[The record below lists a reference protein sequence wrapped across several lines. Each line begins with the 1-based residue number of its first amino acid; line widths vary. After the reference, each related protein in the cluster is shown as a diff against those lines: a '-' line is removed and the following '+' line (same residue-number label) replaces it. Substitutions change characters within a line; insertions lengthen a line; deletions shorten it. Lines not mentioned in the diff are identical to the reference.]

1 MTDTIATGSF
11 HAPAVGDAASGMVW
25 RVAGPVVVAKGLRDA
40 RLYNVVFVGEE
51 RLPGEVI
58 RLDGERV
65 TIQVYEETS
74 GIRVGELVEDTGSPL
89 QVELGPGLLGA
100 IFDGTQRPLP
110 RMAERDGD
118 PFGAP
123 TIARGISIPAIDR
136 ERAWPFV
143 PAVGVGDEVVPGDV
157 LGTVEE
163 TTSLTHKVLV
173 PPGVSGAVT
182 DVKAGP
188 ARVEDAVV
196 HVDGRPVAM
205 LRRWAVRE
213 PRPAAR
219 KLDPDVPLVTGQR
232 VVDTL
237 FPVARGGSA
246 TIPGGFGTGKTVLEQ
261 SLAKYSEADVVVY
274 VGCGERGNELT
285 EVLEEFP
292 ELPDPKTGAPLM
304 QRTILIAN
312 TSNMPVAAREAS
324 IYTGI
329 TIAEYFRDQGYD
341 VAIMADSTSRWG
353 EALREVSGRLEEMPA
368 EEGYPAYLA
377 TRIAEFYERAGSVV
391 CLGSDEREGSVTVVG
406 AVSPPGGDFSEPIT
420 QYSLRLAGTFWA
432 LDTSLARSRHF
443 PAINWGTSYTL
454 YDLDEWFENAVR
466 PGWTENRAWARDLLQ
481 QERALLEIVQLLG
494 ADALAPPQRVIL
506 ATGRLLRED
515 FLQQSAFDEVDAYC
529 SPEKQFHMMRV
540 IRAAHEGI
548 QSAVE
553 RDVAVEASSGV
564 PAVAEIGRMKY
575 WPDAGIE
582 ELAEGLIQ
590 RLHTEMGELN

>member
-1 MTDTIATGSF
+1 MTQTISQTAEI
-11 HAPAVGDAASGMVW
+11 PSGKGGTNAGEIW
-25 RVAGPVVVAKGLRDA
+25 RVAGPVVVARGLRDA
-40 RLYNVVFVGEE
+40 RLYNVVYVGEA

-58 RLDGERV
+58 RLDGDRV

-74 GIRVGELVEDTGSPL
+74 GIRVGEPVEDTGAPL

-118 PFGAP
+118 PYGAP
-123 TIARGISIPAIDR
+123 TIGRGISVPAIDR
-136 ERAWPFV
+136 EKPWEFV
-143 PAVGVGDEVVPGDV
+143 PAVKIGDRVIPGDV

-163 TTSLTHKVLV
+163 TVALTHKVLV
-173 PPGVSGAVT
+173 PHGVEGVVT
-182 DVKAGP
+182 GVNAGP
-188 ARVEDAVV
+188 ARVEDPVAFVE
-196 HVDGRPVAM
+196 GEPVAM

-219 KLDPDVPLVTGQR
+219 RLDPEVPLVTGQR

-261 SLAKYSEADVVVY
+261 SLAKFAHADVVVY

-292 ELPDPKTGAPLM
+292 ELTDPRTGAPLM

-368 EEGYPAYLA
+368 EEGYPAYLS
-377 TRIAEFYERAGSVV
+377 TRLAGFYERAGSVV
-391 CLGSDEREGSVTVVG
+391 CRGSDEREGSVTVVG

-420 QYSLRLAGTFWA
+420 QHSLRLAGTFWA
-432 LDTSLARSRHF
+432 LDTSLARGRHF

-454 YDLDEWFENAVR
+454 YELDEWFGREVD
-466 PGWTENRAWARDLLQ
+466 PGWAEGRAWARDLLQ
-481 QERALLEIVQLLG
+481 KERTLLDIVQLLG

-529 SPEKQFHMMRV
+529 ALPKQHRMLGV
-540 IRAAHEGI
+540 VRAAHGAFEA
-548 QSAVE
+548 AVE
-553 RDVAVEASSGV
+553 RGVAVEAASAV

-575 WPDAGIE
+575 WQDDEADSRAE
-582 ELAEGLIQ
+582 ELISRLEDEIGGL
-590 RLHTEMGELN
+590 E